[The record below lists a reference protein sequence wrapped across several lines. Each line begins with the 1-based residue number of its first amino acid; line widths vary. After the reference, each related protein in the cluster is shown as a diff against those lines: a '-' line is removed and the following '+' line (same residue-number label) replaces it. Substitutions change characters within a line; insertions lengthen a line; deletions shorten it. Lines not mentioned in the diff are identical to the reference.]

1 MKKKSKRP
9 EKLIV
14 RLNSNEFVISEMVA
28 ILSFRKKN
36 KHN

>member
-9 EKLIV
+9 EILIV
-14 RLNSNEFVISEMVA
+14 RLYSNEFVISEMVA
-28 ILSFRKKN
+28 ILFLNKN

>member
-9 EKLIV
+9 EILIV
-14 RLNSNEFVISEMVA
+14 RLYSNEFVISEMVA
-28 ILSFRKKN
+28 ILSFRIKN